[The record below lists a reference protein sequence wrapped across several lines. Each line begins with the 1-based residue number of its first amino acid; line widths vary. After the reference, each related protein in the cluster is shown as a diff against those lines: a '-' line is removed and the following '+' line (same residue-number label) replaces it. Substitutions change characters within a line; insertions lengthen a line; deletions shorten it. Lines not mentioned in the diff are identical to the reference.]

1 MSFSVCSGRL
11 VWSFAIVLLVPG
23 CAFNKVQR
31 TRNDG
36 AHAVSV
42 KEVDSSFSSTLGPGD
57 VFEVKV
63 FQEKDLSGVYR
74 VSSAGK
80 INFPL
85 IGYVD
90 VAGLTPSEVA
100 NKLAALLEKDYLRNP
115 QVDVFVKEYNSKK
128 IYVFGQVK
136 KPGTFKYEN
145 GMTIVQAITL
155 AGGFTPLAAPNKTSV
170 TRILDGKEVRF
181 TLAVEKIGEGAAKN
195 FPLLPG
201 DIIFVPESLF

>member
-1 MSFSVCSGRL
+1 MRVYRPVILLLLYL
-11 VWSFAIVLLVPG
+11 VAG
-23 CAFNKVQR
+23 CAWNKPQDQHR
-31 TRNDG
+31 IIPEQQILSAG
-36 AHAVSV
+36 
-42 KEVDSSFSSTLGPGD
+42 KSFSSDLGPGD

-100 NKLAALLEKDYLRNP
+100 NKLAALLKKDYLRNP
-115 QVDVFVKEYNSKK
+115 QVDVFVKEFNSKK

-136 KPGTFKYEN
+136 KPGTFKYDN

-155 AGGFTPLAAPNKTSV
+155 AGGFTPVAAPNKTSV
-170 TRILDGKEVRF
+170 TRVMGKKEVRF
-181 TLAVEKIGEGAAKN
+181 TLAVEKIGEGTAKN
-195 FPLLPG
+195 FKLLPG

>member
-128 IYVFGQVK
+128 ISVFGQVA
-136 KPGTFKYEN
+136 KPGTFPYEE
-145 GMTIVQAITL
+145 GMSVVEAISR
-155 AGGFTPLAAPNKTSV
+155 AGGFTSMARTNDTTV
-170 TRILDGKEVRF
+170 TRVVG
-181 TLAVEKIGEGAAKN
+181 VEEK
-195 FPLLPG
+195 PVVSCHLVLQTP
-201 DIIFVPESLF
+201 SR